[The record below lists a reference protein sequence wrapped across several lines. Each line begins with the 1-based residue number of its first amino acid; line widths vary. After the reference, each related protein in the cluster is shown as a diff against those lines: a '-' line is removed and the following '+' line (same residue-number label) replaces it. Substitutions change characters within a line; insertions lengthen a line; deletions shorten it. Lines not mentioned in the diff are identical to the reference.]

1 MTVQIFVKHFLLNFN
16 LVGGEYGYVNV
27 KVIHFKIGCISFE
40 ENFMYQFEY
49 I

>member
-27 KVIHFKIGCISFE
+27 KVI
-40 ENFMYQFEY
+40 QL
-49 I
+49 